1 MPIVYNGPGG
11 GGGSGTVQS
20 VTAADTSITVAGTA
34 ANPTVK
40 TGTLDVIAADHPP
53 AADWSNNSHKI
64 TSLANGTAAQDA
76 AAFGQITGAD
86 GWVDDTAETWTFAS
100 ATTFTVAGDLRTKY
114 QVGTRLKLTQ
124 SATVKYFVVILDP
137 TFGGGNTTVTISGG
151 SDYTF
156 ANAAVSANFH
166 SYAASPQGYPGW
178 FNWTPGW
185 TGFSANPT
193 VREAKFAVVGR
204 AAAVAYADNGNG
216 TSNAT
221 TFTVTGCPVAPNSG
235 ISFTSFQAT
244 VVDNGFVQTSP
255 GNAFWSGGSSTL
267 TIQKTLSGTGFT
279 ASGTKGSTGGGLQAM
294 ILTL

>member
-1 MPIVYNGPGG
+1 MPIVYESASK
-11 GGGSGTVQS
+11 GSGGTVTS
-20 VTAADTSITVAGTA
+20 VTAADTSIVIAGTA
-34 ANPTVK
+34 AAPTVA
-40 TGTLDVIAADHPP
+40 TGTLDVIAADHPA

-64 TSLANGTAAQDA
+64 TGLANGTAATDA

-100 ATTFTVAGDLRTKY
+100 ASTFTVAGDLRTKY

-151 SDYTF
+151 IDYTF
-156 ANAAVSANFH
+156 ANAAVSSNFH

-178 FNWTPGW
+178 FNWTPGY

-193 VREAKFAVVGR
+193 LREAKFAVVGR
-204 AAAVAYADNGNG
+204 AANVAYADNGNG

-221 TFTVTGCPVAPNSG
+221 GFTITGCPVAPNAG
-235 ISFTSFQAT
+235 VSFTSFQCT
-244 VVDNGFVQTSP
+244 VVDSGTTQNSP
-255 GNAFWSGGSSTL
+255 GNCFWSGGSSTI
-267 TIQKTLSGTGFT
+267 TIQKTLGGTGFT
-279 ASGTKGSTGGGLQAM
+279 ASGAKGCTGGGLQAM
-294 ILTL
+294 VLTL

>member
-86 GWVDDTAETWTFAS
+86 GWVDDTAETWTFAT
-100 ATTFTVAGDLRTKY
+100 ATTFTVATDLTAKY
-114 QVGTRLKLTQ
+114 SKGTRLKLTQ
-124 SATVKYFVVILDP
+124 SATVKYFVVVASS
-137 TFGGGNTTVTISGG
+137 FAAGSTTVTITGG
-151 SDYTF
+151 SDFTF
-156 ANAAVSANFH
+156 ANATVSANFH
-166 SYAASPQGYPGW
+166 SYQINPQGYPGW
-178 FNWTPGW
+178 FTYSCAP
-185 TGFSANPT
+185 TGFSGTPT
-193 VREAKFAVVGR
+193 QNSSRFSVVGR
-204 AAAVAYADNGNG
+204 ACSIYIDVTG

-221 TFTVTGCPVAPNSG
+221 TFTLQLPIAAAKANESVAVPLTDNS
-235 ISFTSFQAT
+235 A
-244 VVDNGFVQTSP
+244 N
-255 GNAFWSGGSSTL
+255 SSTPAMAWVASAG
-267 TIQKTLSGTGFT
+267 TTLSMSKTMAFNTSGWT
-279 ASGTKGSTGGGLQAM
+279 AAGTKATQVSMTYE
-294 ILTL
+294 I